1 MKYLINESQINK
13 LIFNYLDGKD
23 YYLVHEKGNYEFFE
37 SKESWE
43 MDEYPVIFYDKKYRH
58 CNISSNLVEEMSDFF
73 SLEFHEC
80 LDIISAWMGNKL
92 NVKIVDSFS
101 ISDD

>member
-23 YYLVHEKGNYEFFE
+23 FYLVHEKGNYEFFE
-37 SKESWE
+37 S
-43 MDEYPVIFYDKKYRH
+43 
-58 CNISSNLVEEMSDFF
+58 EEMSDFF